1 MFWLLTVK
9 DCKGPNT
16 VHHPKCIRTQ
26 EFPLL
31 KGIRIL
37 RPLAVLCRVLC
48 SKHNIILKWR
58 IALLVR
64 HLSKMW
70 NVGCRHTA
78 KRAWIK
84 QRKVPGELPGTGVWE
99 RI

>member
-1 MFWLLTVK
+1 V
-9 DCKGPNT
+9 
-16 VHHPKCIRTQ
+16 
-26 EFPLL
+26 
-31 KGIRIL
+31 
-37 RPLAVLCRVLC
+37 
-48 SKHNIILKWR
+48 
-58 IALLVR
+58 LVR

-99 RI
+99 RIWVRGWWDAGFRDTPITVWTAPFLRFRLAL